1 MIESLAADL
10 CAVKD
15 VRVATSRDYRV
26 EISLPA
32 ECDVNEVTA
41 AEQDAALFSDLAGS
55 ADWTIVIAPETDS
68 LLAKRCETVIAAGG
82 RLLGPSPQIVRL
94 ATDKQQLAEH
104 LGDHGVRAA
113 TGETVPT
120 GHVDNNTSTKRPRV
134 DRRENNPLAGV
145 SCLYFQSPAGFKTP
159 SRDLPYPVVLK
170 PIDGSGSRDVLLIDG
185 PEVEIPPADSPRRVE
200 QFVPGMS
207 VSVAVLCGPAGLF
220 SLPPCRQHLSEDR
233 RFTYLGGSLPLTTPL
248 AARATRLA
256 LAAVQTLKAP
266 IGYLGVD
273 LILGADSPGSEDTV
287 IEVNPRLTTS
297 YVGLRAATGDN
308 LAEAMLAVAAGFRPV
323 LCFRDEPVEFEAD
336 GHITRQELL
345 T

>member
-1 MIESLAADL
+1 MIESLAMDL
-10 CAVKD
+10 CAVTD
-15 VRVATSRDYRV
+15 VRVTTSRDCRV

-32 ECDVNEVTA
+32 ECEVNEAPTG
-41 AEQDAALFSDLAGS
+41 EQGAALFSDLAGS
-55 ADWTIVIAPETDS
+55 ADWTIVIAPETDG
-68 LLAKRCETVIAAGG
+68 LLAQRCETVIAAGG

-104 LGDHGVRAA
+104 LAEHGVRVA
-113 TGETVPT
+113 TGEYVPI
-120 GHVDNNTSTKRPRV
+120 
-134 DRRENNPLAGV
+134 A
-145 SCLYFQSPAGFKTP
+145 YFQSPAGFETP

-170 PIDGSGSRDVLLIDG
+170 PIDGAGSQDVLLIDG
-185 PEVEIPPADSPRRVE
+185 PEVEIPPANAPRRVE
-200 QFVPGMS
+200 RFVPGMS

-233 RFTYLGGSLPLTTPL
+233 RFTYLGGSLPLTPPS

-256 LAAVQTLKAP
+256 LAAVQTLEAP
-266 IGYLGVD
+266 LGYLGVD
-273 LILGADSPGSEDTV
+273 LILGEDSAGSGDTV
-287 IEVNPRLTTS
+287 IEINPRLTTS